1 MKVEVTF
8 NELNL
13 SVSIYEV
20 SSNKVVVNLKGDFIK
35 KLKIDE
41 VDDVDGLRL
50 IIKSKNQR
58 W

>member
-13 SVSIYEV
+13 SISIYEV

-58 W
+58 

>member
-13 SVSIYEV
+13 SISIYEV

>member
-58 W
+58 